1 MWAAGFAAVLLDQI
15 SKQWATSRATGR
27 ARIHARVLRIER
39 IAHRHTAYETASS
52 RAVFVVLWA
61 AALAASMGLHDAA
74 GWFQPS
80 VAQVGLGLAL
90 GGAAGNLIDML
101 RLRYV
106 VDFIGVRWCGVFN
119 LADVAIVAGLAM
131 ALWPHP

>member
-1 MWAAGFAAVLLDQI
+1 MTRALQVLARLEEFLLASVMIAMVVLFSGAVLVRELSIELARQI
-15 SKQWATSRATGR
+15 EWIDEATRYLM
-27 ARIHARVLRIER
+27 VWM
-39 IAHRHTAYETASS
+39 
-52 RAVFVVLWA
+52 VFL
-61 AALAASMGLHDAA
+61 
-74 GWFQPS
+74 
-80 VAQVGLGLAL
+80 GLGLAL